1 MENAVKALYI
11 AAGVLI
17 TVMVLSLAA
26 VLYASLQGY
35 VDNTNKQIKFNSV
48 NSFNTK
54 YLNYINISNGEKQCD
69 LRIQDIITIASA
81 TYENNRSN
89 NIDINQWEA
98 TPNSLYVEVLL
109 NGTRIDQTINEQ
121 MVELLQTN
129 KDTTFQ
135 CSANDVLI
143 SENTGQVYSISFST
157 FN

>member
-54 YLNYINISNGEKQCD
+54 YLNYINISNGEKQFD

>member
-1 MENAVKALYI
+1 MENAVKAWYI

-54 YLNYINISNGEKQCD
+54 YLNYINISNGEKQFY

-89 NIDINQWEA
+89 NIDINQWDA

-109 NGTRIDQTINEQ
+109 NGTRIEQTINEQ

-135 CSANDVLI
+135 CSANDILI

-157 FN
+157 F

>member
-1 MENAVKALYI
+1 MEKAVKALYI

-54 YLNYINISNGEKQCD
+54 YLNYINISNGEKQFD

-89 NIDINQWEA
+89 NIDINQWDA

>member
-54 YLNYINISNGEKQCD
+54 YLKYINISNGEKQFD

-89 NIDINQWEA
+89 NIDINQWDA

>member
-54 YLNYINISNGEKQCD
+54 YLNYINISNGEKQFD

-89 NIDINQWEA
+89 NIDINQCDA

>member
-54 YLNYINISNGEKQCD
+54 YLNYINISNGEKQFD

-89 NIDINQWEA
+89 NIDINQWDA

-135 CSANDVLI
+135 CSANDILI

>member
-54 YLNYINISNGEKQCD
+54 YLNYINISNGEKQFD

-157 FN
+157 LN

>member
-54 YLNYINISNGEKQCD
+54 YLNYINISNGEKQFD

-143 SENTGQVYSISFST
+143 SENTGQVYSIGFST

>member
-54 YLNYINISNGEKQCD
+54 YLNYINISNGEKQFD

-135 CSANDVLI
+135 CSANDGLI

>member
-54 YLNYINISNGEKQCD
+54 YLNYINISNGEKQFD

-157 FN
+157 F

>member
-11 AAGVLI
+11 AAGVLMA
-17 TVMVLSLAA
+17 VMVLSLAA
-26 VLYASLQGY
+26 VLYSSLQSY
-35 VDNTNKQIKFNSV
+35 VEDTNKQIKFNSV

-54 YLNYINISNGEKQCD
+54 YLNYINISNGEKQFD

>member
-54 YLNYINISNGEKQCD
+54 YLNYINISNGEKQFD
-69 LRIQDIITIASA
+69 LRIQDIITIAIA

-89 NIDINQWEA
+89 NIDINQWDA